1 MCFNVVIHE
10 DEEYINDNNYLVFH
24 FGEDLEKAKKFSE
37 QILKISNYY
46 VEIIPILKEKKED

>member
-10 DEEYINDNNYLVFH
+10 DEECINGNYLVFH